1 MKAKFPGHGAVRLA
15 GALLWGALVAG
26 PAFAQTNVTM
36 WTFLD
41 PNKTSPREIALKQ
54 MIADFQAANPGI
66 RVTVEPQDFA
76 QMPAKFFLGHRTGG
90 NPDIVWIDAKNL
102 AGLER
107 SGSGADLDTLL
118 TKAWPQADRDDYYAK
133 SAWDAALFGK
143 ARMALPIFNG
153 GSMIYYRKDLLAKA
167 GIDPK
172 TLTSWEAIRQAA
184 KKLTIDTDTDGRVD
198 VWGFGM
204 PLSPL
209 KTEAS
214 PVYISLLDKPDA
226 LYSDGCKAH
235 FATELGVK
243 GLNYTADLITK
254 DKVTPQEALVLNV
267 DDITDQFIA
276 GRYAIAI
283 GSNLRYSVVRSR
295 ATFGKDNFDIMKWPS
310 WSGEKPGA
318 TPLSGWWVAIW
329 KNSKHQAE
337 AAKFVDYM
345 LGPKGVLLWS
355 TVGGQVPTRTSVL
368 NDKSFAGPEND
379 WVRLMVAAWKET
391 GYMDPP
397 ACNTRSMQGA
407 LNEATARVVIDK
419 ADPMAALK
427 EAEQKFTDAQ

>member
-1 MKAKFPGHGAVRLA
+1 MKANSAGRIAVWLA
-15 GALLWGALVAG
+15 GAVMSGILAAG
-26 PAFAQTNVTM
+26 PAGAQTNVTM

-41 PNKTSPREIALKQ
+41 PNKTSPREVALKQ
-54 MIADFQAANPGI
+54 MIADFEAANPGI
-66 RVTVEPQDFA
+66 KVTVEPQDFA
-76 QMPAKFFLGHRTGG
+76 QMPAKFYLGHRTGG

-107 SGSGADLDTLL
+107 SGSGADLDALV
-118 TKAWPQADRDDYYAK
+118 TKNWSQADRDDYYAK

-143 ARMALPIFNG
+143 TRMALPIFNG

-172 TLTSWEAIRQAA
+172 SLTTWDAILKAA
-184 KKLTIDTDTDGRVD
+184 KKLTVDSDNDGRVD

-214 PVYISLLDKPDA
+214 PIYISLLEKPDA
-226 LYSDGCKAH
+226 LYTDGCKAH
-235 FATELGVK
+235 FATELGAK
-243 GLNYTADLITK
+243 GLTYTADLITK
-254 DKVTPQEALVLNV
+254 EKVTPQEALVLNV

-310 WSGEKPGA
+310 WTGQKPGA

-345 LGPKGVLLWS
+345 LGPKGVMLWS
-355 TVGGQVPTRTSVL
+355 TTGGQVPTRSSIRT
-368 NDKSFAGPEND
+368 DKALAGPEND
-379 WVRLMVAAWKET
+379 WVRLMIDAWGET

-397 ACNTRSMQGA
+397 ACNTRTLQGA

-419 ADPMAALK
+419 IDPMAALK
-427 EAEQKFTDAQ
+427 EAEQKFSDAQ

>member
-1 MKAKFPGHGAVRLA
+1 MDVP
-15 GALLWGALVAG
+15 
-26 PAFAQTNVTM
+26 
-36 WTFLD
+36 D
-41 PNKTSPREIALKQ
+41 PNKTSPREVALKQ
-54 MIADFQAANPGI
+54 IIADFEAANPGI
-66 RVTVEPQDFA
+66 KVTVEPQDFA

-90 NPDIVWIDAKNL
+90 NPDMVWIDAKNL
-102 AGLER
+102 GGLEPPAPAPI
-107 SGSGADLDTLL
+107 STALV
-118 TKAWPQADRDDYYAK
+118 TKAWPQADRDDFYAK
-133 SAWDAALFGK
+133 SAWDAALLRQ

-184 KKLTIDTDTDGRVD
+184 KKLTVDTDNDGRVD

-243 GLNYTADLITK
+243 GLDYTADLITK

-283 GSNLRYSVVRSR
+283 GSNLRYSVVAQPRHLR
-295 ATFGKDNFDIMKWPS
+295 QGQYRHHD
-310 WSGEKPGA
+310 
-318 TPLSGWWVAIW
+318 VAVLERREARRRRHCPAGGSPIW

-345 LGPKGVLLWS
+345 LGPKGVLLVVDGRRPGS
-355 TVGGQVPTRTSVL
+355 DAHLAPDRQVVRGTRERL
-368 NDKSFAGPEND
+368 GPPD
-379 WVRLMVAAWKET
+379 GRLRGSET
-391 GYMDPP
+391 GYMDPTGLQYAH
-397 ACNTRSMQGA
+397 ACRAPSTRRRRGSSSIRQ
-407 LNEATARVVIDK
+407 TRWRR
-419 ADPMAALK
+419 
-427 EAEQKFTDAQ
+427 